1 MVRVQWRSANLP
13 RAMELLTKYG
23 VTVYDGQEADEV
35 TMCFSVRRGELV
47 TARWVAK
54 RLGDQLEIVGKLGWY
69 WRIAA
74 LRKRPV
80 LLLGAV
86 LLVALT
92 LLLPTRVLFFQ
103 VEGNGYVPANQ
114 ILEAAERCG
123 IEFGANRREVRS
135 ERMKNRLLEEV
146 PQLQWAGVNTYGC
159 VAVISV
165 REKPLETEEVK
176 EPAIHS
182 IVAARDGFV
191 LSATATEGNL
201 MCAPGQAVK
210 EGQILI
216 SPYLDCGICLRLED
230 AEGEIMAQ
238 TRHEIKAVTP
248 AEGAKKVTVRDEQ
261 VHYSLLVGKK
271 RINLWKDS
279 GIWDASCGRMYE
291 EYYITLPGGFRLPLG
306 FAKET
311 VTSYEMTSVEAEP
324 ERTEQMLME
333 FAEEQLLAN
342 MVAGQIQTGKTDFQR
357 SGGIYVLSGH
367 YRCTE
372 MIGRARKEQIGDTN
386 GQNN

>member
-1 MVRVQWRSANLP
+1 MIRIKWGSANLP

-23 VTVYDGQEADEV
+23 VTVYDGQEVDEV
-35 TMCFSVRRGELV
+35 TMCLSVRRGDLV

-54 RLGDQLEIVGKLGWY
+54 RLGDQLEIVGKQGWY
-69 WRIAA
+69 WRVAA

-92 LLLPTRVLFFQ
+92 LLLPTRVLFFR
-103 VEGNGYVPANQ
+103 VEGNGYVPENQ

-165 REKPLETEEVK
+165 REKPLQTEEIT

-182 IVAARDGFV
+182 IVAARDGYV

-201 MCAPGQAVK
+201 MCTPGQAVK

-238 TRHEIKAVTP
+238 TRREIKAITP
-248 AEGAKKVTVRDEQ
+248 VEGVKRGVVRDEQ
-261 VHYSLLVGKK
+261 VHYSLLIGKK

-306 FAKET
+306 LAKET
-311 VTSYEMTSVEAEP
+311 VTSYEMSPMEEDQCQS
-324 ERTEQMLME
+324 EQLLME
-333 FAEEQLLAN
+333 FAEEQLLAS
-342 MVAGQIQTGKTDFQR
+342 MVAGQIQEGKTDFRR
-357 SGGIYVLSGH
+357 SEGIYVLSGR

>member
-1 MVRVQWRSANLP
+1 MVRIRWSSANVP
-13 RAMELLTKYG
+13 RAMDMLTKYG
-23 VTVYDGQEADEV
+23 VTVYDGQEVDEV
-35 TMCFSVRRGELV
+35 TMYFSVRRGDLV

-80 LLLGAV
+80 LLLGAL

-92 LLLPTRVLFFQ
+92 LLLPTRVLFFR
-103 VEGNGYVPANQ
+103 VEGNGYVPANR

-165 REKPLETEEVK
+165 REKPTETKDERT
-176 EPAIHS
+176 PAIHS
-182 IVAARDGFV
+182 MVAARDGV
-191 LSATATEGNL
+191 ILSATATKGNL
-201 MCAPGQAVK
+201 LCAPGQVVK
-210 EGQILI
+210 QGQILI

-238 TRHEIKAVTP
+238 TRREIGAVTP
-248 AEGAKKVTVRDEQ
+248 VESAKKGAVRDEQ
-261 VHYSLLVGKK
+261 VRYSLLIGKK
-271 RINLWKDS
+271 RINLRKDS
-279 GIWDASCGRMYE
+279 GIWDGSCGRMYE

-306 FAKET
+306 LSKET
-311 VTSYEMTSVEAEP
+311 VIFYELTPAEAEP
-324 ERTEQMLME
+324 AQVERLMVG
-333 FAEEQLLAN
+333 FAEEQLLAS
-342 MVAGQIQTGKTDFQR
+342 MVAGQIQEGKTDFQR
-357 SGGIYVLSGH
+357 SGGIYVLSGR

-386 GQNN
+386 GKSN

>member
-1 MVRVQWRSANLP
+1 MVRIRWSSANVP
-13 RAMELLTKYG
+13 RAMDMLTKYG
-23 VTVYDGQEADEV
+23 VTVHGGQEVDEV
-35 TMCFSVRRGELV
+35 TIHFSVRRGDLV

-80 LLLGAV
+80 LVFGAA
-86 LLVALT
+86 LLVAMT
-92 LLLPTRVLFFQ
+92 LLIPTKVVFLR
-103 VEGNGYVPANQ
+103 VEGNVNVPANR

-123 IEFGANRREVRS
+123 IGFWANRREVRS

-165 REKPLETEEVK
+165 REKPTETEDERT
-176 EPAIHS
+176 PAIHS
-182 IVAARDGFV
+182 MVAARDGV
-191 LSATATEGNL
+191 ILSATATKGNL
-201 MCAPGQAVK
+201 LCAPGQVVK
-210 EGQILI
+210 QGQILI

-238 TRHEIKAVTP
+238 TRREIGAVTP
-248 AEGAKKVTVRDEQ
+248 VESAKKGAVRDEQ
-261 VHYSLLVGKK
+261 VRYSLLIGKK

-279 GIWDASCGRMYE
+279 GIWDGSCGRMYE

-306 FAKET
+306 LSKET
-311 VTSYEMTSVEAEP
+311 VTFYELTPAEAEP
-324 ERTEQMLME
+324 AQVERLIVG
-333 FAEEQLLAN
+333 FAEEQLLAS
-342 MVAGQIQTGKTDFQR
+342 MVAGQIQEGKTDFQR
-357 SGGIYVLSGH
+357 SGGIYVLSGR

-386 GQNN
+386 GKSN